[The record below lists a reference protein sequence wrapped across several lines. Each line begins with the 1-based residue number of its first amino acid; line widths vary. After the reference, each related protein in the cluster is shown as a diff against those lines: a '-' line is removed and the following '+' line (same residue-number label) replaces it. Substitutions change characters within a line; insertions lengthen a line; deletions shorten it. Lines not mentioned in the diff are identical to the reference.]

1 MPQEC
6 SWSWTVLETFWGFV
20 FWRRDAGRQCQKTL
34 ALGVVWLVARRFV
47 FWLSV
52 GAQDCQKYLAVSV
65 VVLLG
70 GGSFSGAGVVSE

>member
-20 FWRRDAGRQCQKTL
+20 FWRGDVGRTL
-34 ALGVVWLVARRFV
+34 ALGVVWLVARWFV

-52 GAQDCQKYLAVSV
+52 GAQDYQKYLAVSV

>member
-20 FWRRDAGRQCQKTL
+20 FWRRDAGRECQKTL

-52 GAQDCQKYLAVSV
+52 GAQEY
-65 VVLLG
+65 
-70 GGSFSGAGVVSE
+70 

>member
-20 FWRRDAGRQCQKTL
+20 FWRRDAGRECQKTL
-34 ALGVVWLVARRFV
+34 ALVARRFV

-52 GAQDCQKYLAVSV
+52 GAQDYQKYLAVSV